1 MEVHAMASAES
12 STVQPTPLGA
22 QITTLP
28 SIALPPGFQLGTPT
42 TVNRGEHS
50 IEISTWSADEIRVC
64 GTIEALVLHRL
75 IQPEWLP
82 GAPGNNSTSQTVLF
96 GDNGPTLFRGNP
108 AGRKFQEPLIRIIRR
123 DSRRY
128 TVRFPPSDEQKL
140 MLEGLEGNERAR
152 SDAEHAKWL
161 EERAE
166 ATERKREALTRASA
180 LTQQLGVIEIMEK
193 ALQTARQELDLL
205 EQGIRK
211 DPGKQAALEEASDGG
226 DARFHV
232 GDIAVCY
239 GDKVIITGEFSYRRV
254 NSNNGSLIDDD
265 GRRIF
270 YAWGYTARNLS
281 GGNEYFWPAHEL
293 RQKDGKI
300 KHLKLVSAN

>member
-1 MEVHAMASAES
+1 MASAES
-12 STVQPTPLGA
+12 STVQPTPLGVP
-22 QITTLP
+22 ITTLP
-28 SIALPPGFQLGTPT
+28 SIALPAGFQRATPT
-42 TVNRGEHS
+42 TVGEGEHS
-50 IEISTWSADEIRVC
+50 IEILAWGCDEIAVC

-96 GDNGPTLFRGNP
+96 GDDGPTLFRGNP
-108 AGRKFQEPLIRIIRR
+108 AGRKFQESLIRISRR

-128 TVRFPPSDEQKL
+128 TVRLPATDEQKL
-140 MLEGLEGNERAR
+140 MLEGLAGDERAR
-152 SDAEHAKWL
+152 RDAEHSKWL
-161 EERAE
+161 EEQAE
-166 ATERKREALTRASA
+166 ARERKREALTKASA
-180 LTQQLGVIEIMEK
+180 LTKQLGLIETMEK

-226 DARFHV
+226 EARFRV
-232 GDIAVCY
+232 GDIAMCY
-239 GDKVIITGEFSYRRV
+239 GEKVIITGEFSYRRV
-254 NSNNGSLIDDD
+254 NSNDGPLIDDD

-270 YAWGYTARNLS
+270 YGWGYTARSLS
-281 GGNEYFWPAHEL
+281 GGKEYFWPAHQL